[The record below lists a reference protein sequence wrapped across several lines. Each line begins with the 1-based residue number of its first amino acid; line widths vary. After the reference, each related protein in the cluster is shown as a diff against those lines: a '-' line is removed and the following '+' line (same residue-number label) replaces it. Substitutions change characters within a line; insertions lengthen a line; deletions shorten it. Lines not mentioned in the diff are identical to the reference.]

1 MGDDAIDADVVDGGA
16 TGFDHPLDAK
26 CLTSLPETDAILEY
40 RYHFEKGADSTVY
53 YKLTVSK

>member
-26 CLTSLPETDAILEY
+26 CLISLPETDAILEY
-40 RYHFEKGADSTVY
+40 RYHFEKGSNAD
-53 YKLTVSK
+53 